1 MKKLVSC
8 IVLVFCIMMSSSV
21 VFAKTG
27 DIIGKILSTDITVYI
42 NGAAIPSY
50 NIDGYTGIVAEDLEN
65 YGFDV
70 TYNDKYRQLRIEN
83 NFIKEFT
90 ASYVPEKNPKPVGT
104 FLSNVYDTDIIVYL
118 SKKLS
123 HTYNIDGKTII
134 LIDDLK
140 EYGNVTWYPE
150 ERKVCFYTKDIY
162 LHHDYDSDTIKEISS
177 FQLEL
182 KRKEAAKFKTAGLEI
197 VKEEN
202 QSYLD
207 SFQISCFKDKEDK
220 LYFSFSFSIY
230 QRVMN
235 ETSNLRKL
243 LDEMLNQ
250 YREGKKLREGTN
262 FANEHIKVSVNGVSI
277 PITFVR
283 GGGGN
288 GHSDFYFYFDTSNLD
303 ETIKN
308 FGDIQTISIE
318 CK

>member
-1 MKKLVSC
+1 MITNLYILIC
-8 IVLVFCIMMSSSV
+8 L
-21 VFAKTG
+21 
-27 DIIGKILSTDITVYI
+27 IIFVYI
-42 NGAAIPSY
+42 
-50 NIDGYTGIVAEDLEN
+50 
-65 YGFDV
+65 
-70 TYNDKYRQLRIEN
+70 Q
-83 NFIKEFT
+83 FI
-90 ASYVPEKNPKPVGT
+90 N
-104 FLSNVYDTDIIVYL
+104 
-118 SKKLS
+118 
-123 HTYNIDGKTII
+123 
-134 LIDDLK
+134 
-140 EYGNVTWYPE
+140 
-150 ERKVCFYTKDIY
+150 
-162 LHHDYDSDTIKEISS
+162 
-177 FQLEL
+177 
-182 KRKEAAKFKTAGLEI
+182 
-197 VKEEN
+197 
-202 QSYLD
+202 
-207 SFQISCFKDKEDK
+207 KEDK